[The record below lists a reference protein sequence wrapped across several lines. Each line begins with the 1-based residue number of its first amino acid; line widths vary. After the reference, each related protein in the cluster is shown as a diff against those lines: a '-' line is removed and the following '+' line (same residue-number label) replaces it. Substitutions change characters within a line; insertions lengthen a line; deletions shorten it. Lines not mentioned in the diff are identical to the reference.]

1 MSYEELVKKVW
12 KMQKQ
17 YLVHKYE
24 VFNDMH
30 HWPVILSTTSEMG
43 PIYHMDFSENISQMH
58 KFEPHHLTLI
68 KLSTLS
74 IAQLDMEL
82 MEISICTTCLMKSDM
97 IMLLQLQFLNT

>member
-1 MSYEELVKKVW
+1 MSYEELVKIAW

-43 PIYHMDFSENISQMH
+43 PTYHLDFSENISQMH
-58 KFEPHHLTLI
+58 KFKPQSSHFNKAWYSLHCT
-68 KLSTLS
+68 
-74 IAQLDMEL
+74 DMEL
-82 MEISICTTCLMKSDM
+82 MEISICATCLMKSDM
-97 IMLLQLQFLNT
+97 IMFLQLQMLNT